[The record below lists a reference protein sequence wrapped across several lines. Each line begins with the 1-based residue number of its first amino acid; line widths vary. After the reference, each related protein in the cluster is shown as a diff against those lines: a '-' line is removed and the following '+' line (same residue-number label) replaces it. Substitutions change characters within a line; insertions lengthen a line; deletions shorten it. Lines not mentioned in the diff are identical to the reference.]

1 MQEKHQKRR
10 IRILVKAFPQPSTKH
25 EETVCCAGVTEDGL
39 ELLRLYPIRN
49 RQITFVLQ
57 ADIINTVE

>member
-25 EETVCCAGVTEDGL
+25 EETVCCAGVTEDAGMFIQGESATHDCPLIFRGL
-39 ELLRLYPIRN
+39 SM
-49 RQITFVLQ
+49 VM
-57 ADIINTVE
+57 V